1 MNIKLNLTLVITQF
15 WLNKLYIQTFVSETR
30 FCLVFNLKIEYK
42 SISNNTLINNLRN
55 EENCYAILSF
65 NPLLEMRN

>member
-1 MNIKLNLTLVITQF
+1 M
-15 WLNKLYIQTFVSETR
+15 NKLYIQTFVSETR

-55 EENCYAILSF
+55 EEKCYAILSF